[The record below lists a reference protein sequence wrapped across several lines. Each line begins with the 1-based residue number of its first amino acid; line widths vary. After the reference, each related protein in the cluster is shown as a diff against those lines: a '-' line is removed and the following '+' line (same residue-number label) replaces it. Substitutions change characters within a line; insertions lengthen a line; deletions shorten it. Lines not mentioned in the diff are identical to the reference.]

1 MLPGQVAA
9 QAFGISLSL
18 SSSAVLPALALLR
31 DTEQAAFLR
40 SEPLDK
46 LGTGFASVSKDAAPG
61 ARSEP

>member
-1 MLPGQVAA
+1 MPFETG
-9 QAFGISLSL
+9 
-18 SSSAVLPALALLR
+18 PPERALLR

-61 ARSEP
+61 ARSDPSSEQHAP